1 LSCVEDPSNGASVVS
16 PEALGAFIS
25 EEPIEMPTS
34 TRHFL
39 HLQNLGLND
48 NHCEVMAHEVARH
61 DTLLR
66 AIDSLDLTGNPSIG
80 QQGYV
85 ALLGL
90 LNRRLN
96 VGTIV
101 VDDLN
106 WKSTFDL
113 VENMNRKYRRRR
125 FLENGVFPSKAMWVN
140 FLAELSTDNDLNGG
154 AHNLN
159 AIWYT
164 LREDPDLICN

>member
-1 LSCVEDPSNGASVVS
+1 LSCVEALSNGTSVVS

-25 EEPIEMPTS
+25 EEPIEMP
-34 TRHFL
+34 RPRRL
-39 HLQNLGLND
+39 HLKNLGLND
-48 NHCEVMAHEVARH
+48 NHCEVVAQELGR
-61 DTLLR
+61 DVPFLR
-66 AIDSLDLTGNPSIG
+66 PIDVLDLTGNPSIG

-90 LNRRLN
+90 LDRRLN

-106 WKSTFDL
+106 WKPTFDL
-113 VENMNRKYRRRR
+113 VVDMNRRYRRGR
-125 FLENGVFPSKAMWVN
+125 FLENGVFPSKAMWVD
-140 FLAELSTDNDLNGG
+140 FLAKLSTDHYRSSG
-154 AHNLN
+154 AHTLN

-164 LREDPDLICN
+164 LREDPDLICT